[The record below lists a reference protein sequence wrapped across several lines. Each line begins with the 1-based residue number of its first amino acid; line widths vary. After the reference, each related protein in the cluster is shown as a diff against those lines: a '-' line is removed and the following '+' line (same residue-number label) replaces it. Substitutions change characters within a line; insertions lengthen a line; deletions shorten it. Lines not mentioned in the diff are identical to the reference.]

1 MMKNGR
7 KEDCCINQKIN
18 NLLLGVGDDMVVDV
32 MMVDGGDQYF
42 LIKLMSRIHKYIF
55 FTF

>member
-1 MMKNGR
+1 MKNGR